1 MQLIKNNIE
10 RRQYDQIDLKQDQTR
25 NKDNTKKN

>member
-1 MQLIKNNIE
+1 MQLIKNNLG
-10 RRQYDQIDLKQDQTR
+10 RRQSDQTDLKQNQTR